1 MEYHYATKE
10 GALILKE
17 YKKGLEVVSYE
28 GEDIYLT
35 IPGTVAGKEGTEG
48 KAVISVGKK
57 AMLSCKS
64 LHWQLCLPPLP
75 QPDTGCGSGFCGGAG
90 RVCVSLL

>member
-35 IPGTVAGKEGTEG
+35 IPGAVPAEHHFRIAVTVRRPKDLQHTG
-48 KAVISVGKK
+48 IP
-57 AMLSCKS
+57 LSQPV
-64 LHWQLCLPPLP
+64 LLP
-75 QPDTGCGSGFCGGAG
+75 AAHG
-90 RVCVSLL
+90 RKQ